1 MQLITAIIQP
11 TKLSSVRDALQE
23 LGVDHITVCDAMGY
37 GRQHGQTASFRGN
50 EYRVDLLRKIS
61 IEVAVPDHDL
71 DRVLAAVRKSA
82 ITGSEGQIGDGKVF
96 VVPIVQA
103 IDIGNSEPATESL

>member
-11 TKLSSVRDALQE
+11 TKLSTVRDALQD
-23 LGVDHITVCDAMGY
+23 LGVDHIKVCDAMGY

-61 IEVAVPDHDL
+61 IEVAVPYHDV
-71 DRVLAAVRKSA
+71 DRVIDAIRKSA
-82 ITGSEGQIGDGKVF
+82 ITGSAGQIGDGKVF
-96 VVPIVQA
+96 VIPIVQA
-103 IDIGNSEPATESL
+103 IDIGKWQPESL